1 MASYH
6 DSDNARM
13 VLKALCEL
21 EPAALAQF
29 VGAIVNVDD
38 EAPQRVCFR
47 RCGGML
53 CKLDPVALLPHAGAM
68 EDMRGT
74 PTSGCAFLCFFFV
87 VLVAVAVTLIRTS
100 IRNAT

>member
-1 MASYH
+1 
-6 DSDNARM
+6 
-13 VLKALCEL
+13 
-21 EPAALAQF
+21 
-29 VGAIVNVDD
+29 
-38 EAPQRVCFR
+38 
-47 RCGGML
+47 ML